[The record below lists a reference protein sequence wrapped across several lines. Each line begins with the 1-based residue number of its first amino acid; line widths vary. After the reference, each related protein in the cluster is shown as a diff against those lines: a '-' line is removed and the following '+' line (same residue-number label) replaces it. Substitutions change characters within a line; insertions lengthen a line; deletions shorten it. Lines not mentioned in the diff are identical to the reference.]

1 MNKDEIKEIAGTI
14 SLLMKAIDGS
24 PIEPDD
30 IIREL
35 INLKDIRERS
45 RFPTY
50 PILAKN
56 VYLRLISKYHPEA
69 KACLDYADHEAH
81 TLISY
86 KGESRKEA
94 VEMRKA
100 PQPFERI
107 KRLCIIAP
115 KLLRN
120 LNGVFGNENR
130 KMKRSSQTNDNTFNG
145 LHFRSFNA
153 LYNS

>member
-1 MNKDEIKEIAGTI
+1 MSLQLKDFDKNEIKEIAGTI

-56 VYLRLISKYHPEA
+56 VYLRLIAKYHPEA
-69 KACLDYADHEAH
+69 EACLEYAHQEAH
-81 TLISY
+81 SLISY

-100 PQPFERI
+100 PQPTGQDQTI
-107 KRLCIIAP
+107 MYHSPMQPAQPKR
-115 KLLRN
+115 R
-120 LNGVFGNENR
+120 FWQR
-130 KMKRSSQTNDNTFNG
+130 KQKIETEFSNQ
-145 LHFRSFNA
+145 
-153 LYNS
+153 